1 MHLVKKIV
9 SDEPKFVSQDRGGK
23 KGNFQQTRRDVASL
37 EVEVE
42 PKLNTEKSWIYLAR
56 LGLERM

>member
-1 MHLVKKIV
+1 MHLVKKRV
-9 SDEPKFVSQDRGGK
+9 SDEPSLFRKTVAGR